1 MKRWFEK
8 ITSPLK
14 PQESSSDWVRDE
26 LYSGTPTA
34 VSRARWSSAY
44 ASDPTEWERLFETK
58 WNIVSNILERKLND
72 PEHKV
77 VYDELMSLLENMTNM
92 CTLLML
98 EANSQPEPIIGP
110 ILDKFFTEQ
119 ILERVL
125 DWAIQLTESL
135 KSICQLAIIRI
146 FEMIVSDSHS
156 QNHCLLVHKPI
167 LNPLFR
173 LCEWFQRADVYWR
186 VSKSE
191 NKKTSEAEK
200 MFVLLLNQICTKLVE
215 DRTLL
220 HFFFHSNQFV
230 VFTELIPFLYS
241 AGDTGQ
247 LARDAVLLIL
257 SVSAEDKSIAEYV
270 TERTSFCQVLTTGL
284 SACFSQLPRR
294 ILGDGGER
302 LVEDGYRDYLADY
315 HSALLFC
322 NAIAQ
327 TAHSEVVG
335 NIAEFFYTGFLTNV
349 IKPAFLQNDREYIG
363 ASMVYLQMCIETIV
377 EPVLV
382 KSIVQMILTERDDNG
397 TLFYEIVISYVKGG
411 DKTSVTALSLIDCFI
426 KLACEDVM
434 LALVFRPLLTNH
446 SATKKQLSVVYK
458 ASRGGHLSQTYL
470 SCIPVCMLEYR
481 EAASHALLSSYMFS
495 TRIRMDARSEQCR
508 NWKWRYDGV
517 VAGSFVLPAESDD
530 DATCHVSFSRMSS
543 SRSSVS
549 TSNRYANGSHLSH
562 VFNINKVCPLGQPQ
576 KDLSDDMEEEEE
588 DNDFILPSIDMEED
602 VSEEMTASKVMT
614 QSTIDYMHI
623 SGLDGSESD
632 DALPIR
638 IEDSGTDTDNP
649 APKSNFI
656 LSGWKD
662 VKDMDTFK
670 QLLSKQEIKGD
681 RLPAS
686 EIASFINSKYDSLKL
701 DKEKKEDES
710 AEEESEEKKE
720 KEVKSR
726 MILTDGFSIYNFPE
740 RSKLLQTI
748 LEGVETLCENEL
760 PFNTELFSLIA
771 DLATYPQPL
780 LAYYLFDPKED
791 SSEKHLLTIL
801 QSVQTRIDVMAE
813 GIESFDTWIEK
824 GLETLAAR
832 ALRIRQLSTRSPEEH
847 DPTLFYG
854 RGAIP
859 PPGRKPLLREPSHQE
874 TVEDQTARRTALAAI
889 LLAHLCQMLAAIVLQ
904 QSLII

>member
-1 MKRWFEK
+1 MKRWLEK

-14 PQESSSDWVRDE
+14 PQETPSSDWVRDE

-34 VSRARWSSAY
+34 ISRARWSSAY
-44 ASDPTEWERLFETK
+44 ASDPSEWERLFETK
-58 WNIVSNILERKLND
+58 WSVVSNILERKLND

-125 DWAIQLTESL
+125 DWSIQLTDSL

-173 LCEWFQRADVYWR
+173 LCEWFQRADIYWR

-241 AGDTGQ
+241 SGDTGQ

-257 SVSAEDKSIAEYV
+257 SVSAEDKSIAHYV

-302 LVEDGYRDYLADY
+302 LVEDGYRDFLADY

-397 TLFYEIVISYVKGG
+397 TLFFEIVISYVKGG

-458 ASRGGHLSQTYL
+458 ASRGGRLSQTYL
-470 SCIPVCMLEYR
+470 NCIPVCMLEYR
-481 EAASHALLSSYMFS
+481 DAASHSLLSSYMFS
-495 TRIRMDARSEQCR
+495 TRIRMDARAEQCR
-508 NWKWRYDGV
+508 RWRWKYDGV

-543 SRSSVS
+543 
-549 TSNRYANGSHLSH
+549 
-562 VFNINKVCPLGQPQ
+562 NKVCPLGPQPQ
-576 KDLSDDMEEEEE
+576 ENYSEELEEEE
-588 DNDFILPSIDMEED
+588 DKDFILPSIDMEEEEI
-602 VSEEMTASKVMT
+602 SEEMTASKVMT

-638 IEDSGTDTDNP
+638 IEESDSE
-649 APKSNFI
+649 APKSSFV

-662 VKDMDTFK
+662 VQDMDTFK
-670 QLLSKQEIKGD
+670 QLLSKQEVKGE
-681 RLPAS
+681 PMQGK
-686 EIASFINSKYDSLKL
+686 EIVDFIDKKYDSLRL
-701 DKEKKEDES
+701 G
-710 AEEESEEKKE
+710 EEEKSEEEEKESEDDPDTKKKE
-720 KEVKSR
+720 K
-726 MILTDGFSIYNFPE
+726 MITDGFSIYNFPE

-760 PFNTELFSLIA
+760 PFNTELFCLIA
-771 DLATYPQPL
+771 DLATYPQPI
-780 LAYYLFDPKED
+780 LAYYLFDPKQD

-813 GIESFDTWIEK
+813 GIEAFDTWIEK
-824 GLETLAAR
+824 GLETLEAR
-832 ALRIRQLSTRSPEEH
+832 ACRIRQQSTPRSTE
-847 DPTLFYG
+847 DATLFYG
-854 RGAIP
+854 RSAIP

-889 LLAHLCQMLAAIVLQ
+889 LLAHLCQMLASIVLQ

>member
-1 MKRWFEK
+1 MKRWLEK

-14 PQESSSDWVRDE
+14 PQEPSSDWVRDE

-58 WNIVSNILERKLND
+58 WSIVNNILERKLGD

-77 VYDELMSLLENMTNM
+77 VYDELMALLENMTNM

-125 DWAIQLTESL
+125 DWAIQLTDSL

-241 AGDTGQ
+241 SGDTGQ

-302 LVEDGYRDYLADY
+302 LVEDSYREFLADY

-327 TAHSEVVG
+327 MAHSEVVE
-335 NIAEFFYTGFLTNV
+335 NIASFFYTGFLTNV

-382 KSIVQMILTERDDNG
+382 RSIVQMILTERDDNG
-397 TLFYEIVISYVKGG
+397 TLFFEIVISYVKGG
-411 DKTSVTALSLIDCFI
+411 DKTSVTALSLIDALL

-446 SATKKQLSVVYK
+446 SATKKQLSIVYK
-458 ASRGGHLSQTYL
+458 ASRGGTLSQTFL
-470 SCIPVCMLEYR
+470 NCIPLCMHKHQEV
-481 EAASHALLSSYMFS
+481 ASLSLLSSYMYS
-495 TRIRMDARSEQCR
+495 TRIRMDARADQCR
-508 NWKWRYDGV
+508 GWKWKYDGMT
-517 VAGSFVLPAESDD
+517 AGSFCLPAESDD

-543 SRSSVS
+543 NRSSVS
-549 TSNRYANGSHLSH
+549 MTPRYSRGSHPSH
-562 VFNINKVCPLGQPQ
+562 IFNINKAGPLGP
-576 KDLSDDMEEEEE
+576 KPTADFEDVEDDLEE
-588 DNDFILPSIDMEED
+588 DEDFILPPIETED
-602 VSEEMTASKVMT
+602 EMTSSKVMT
-614 QSTIDYMHI
+614 QSTMDYMHI

-632 DALPIR
+632 DALPVR
-638 IEDSGTDTDNP
+638 VEEQSETDTDV
-649 APKSNFI
+649 PKSSFV
-656 LSGWKD
+656 LSGWRD
-662 VKDMDTFK
+662 VQDMDTFK
-670 QLLSKQEIKGD
+670 QLLSKQEIKGEQ
-681 RLPAS
+681 LPTN
-686 EIASFINSKYDSLKL
+686 EIVDFINKKYDSLKL
-701 DKEKKEDES
+701 GESETVEEEKEEPKKEEPT
-710 AEEESEEKKE
+710 EHI
-720 KEVKSR
+720 VV
-726 MILTDGFSIYNFPE
+726 DGFSIYNFPE

-760 PFNTELFSLIA
+760 PFNTELISLIA

-791 SSEKHLLTIL
+791 DSEKHLLQIL

-813 GIESFDTWIEK
+813 GIEAFDTWIEN
-824 GLETLAAR
+824 GLKTLEAR
-832 ALRIRQLSTRSPEEH
+832 ASRIRNQSATSPRTSEEH

-854 RGAIP
+854 RSTMP
-859 PPGRKPLLREPSHQE
+859 PPGRKLLIREPSRQE
-874 TVEDQTARRTALAAI
+874 TIEDQTARRTALAAI

-904 QSLII
+904 QALII

>member
-1 MKRWFEK
+1 MKRWLDK

-44 ASDPTEWERLFETK
+44 ASDPTEWERLFEGK
-58 WNIVSNILERKLND
+58 WNVVSNILERKLND

-125 DWAIQLTESL
+125 DWSIQLTDSL

-173 LCEWFQRADVYWR
+173 LCEWFQRADIYWR

-302 LVEDGYRDYLADY
+302 LVEDEYRDFLADY

-377 EPVLV
+377 EPLLV

-397 TLFYEIVISYVKGG
+397 TIFFEIVISYVKGG
-411 DKTSVTALSLIDCFI
+411 DKTSVTALSLIDSFI

-458 ASRGGHLSQTYL
+458 ASRGGHLSQAYL
-470 SCIPVCMLEYR
+470 NCIPVCMLDYR

-495 TRIRMDARSEQCR
+495 TRIRMDARAEQCR
-508 NWKWRYDGV
+508 RWKWKYDGV

-549 TSNRYANGSHLSH
+549 MAPYRYTNGTHPS
-562 VFNINKVCPLGQPQ
+562 FNINKVCALGKPREEDFSEVED
-576 KDLSDDMEEEEE
+576 DLLEE
-588 DNDFILPSIDMEED
+588 DNDFILPNIDMED
-602 VSEEMTASKVMT
+602 VGEEMTASKVMT

-638 IEDSGTDTDNP
+638 VEDSETDTE
-649 APKSNFI
+649 APKSSFV
-656 LSGWKD
+656 LSGWRE
-662 VKDMDTFK
+662 VNDMETFK
-670 QLLSKQEIKGD
+670 QLLSKQEVKGE
-681 RLPAS
+681 RLPA
-686 EIASFINSKYDSLKL
+686 ENIMDFINEKYDALKL
-701 DKEKKEDES
+701 GEDEKEGK
-710 AEEESEEKKE
+710 EEEKNPEENLLEEPRKR
-720 KEVKSR
+720 VV
-726 MILTDGFSIYNFPE
+726 TDGFSIYAFPE

-760 PFNTELFSLIA
+760 PFNTELFCLIA
-771 DLATYPQPL
+771 DLATYPQPI
-780 LAYYLFDPKED
+780 LAYYLFDPKQD

-824 GLETLAAR
+824 GLEALEAR
-832 ALRIRQLSTRSPEEH
+832 ACRIRQQSRPSPRSADEH
-847 DPTLFYG
+847 DSTLFYG
-854 RGAIP
+854 RSTIP

-874 TVEDQTARRTALAAI
+874 TLDDQTARRTALAAI
-889 LLAHLCQMLAAIVLQ
+889 LLSHLCQMLASIVLQ